1 MPEQGGGAVISRDP
15 MLPGN
20 VYVVAADDQSKVGV
34 FRIEV
39 SLVPGGGKLRVP
51 SGLGK
56 GLKESLARAM
66 SYLDSVKDR
75 MGLTPSLVHR
85 DIVVEAVDLAGGH
98 IDPACGVGFYVALV
112 SALQNRNVQPAT
124 VILGDL
130 TIQGNLRPVSS
141 ILEPL
146 QIALENGALRA
157 LLPISNKSQFGALP
171 EEIVEKMD
179 LVFYGDLERA
189 AVKAVDL

>member
-1 MPEQGGGAVISRDP
+1 MR
-15 MLPGN
+15 
-20 VYVVAADDQSKVGV
+20 VATST
-34 FRIEV
+34 R
-39 SLVPGGGKLRVP
+39 
-51 SGLGK
+51 
-56 GLKESLARAM
+56 LAA
-66 SYLDSVKDR
+66 S
-75 MGLTPSLVHR
+75 
-85 DIVVEAVDLAGGH
+85 
-98 IDPACGVGFYVALV
+98 GFYVALV